1 VDALVE
7 RSFILVLA
15 SHCHDVIRSMC
26 DKAIL
31 LQEGRIVSTGGVEE
45 VAEAYSRM
53 R

>member
-1 VDALVE
+1 
-7 RSFILVLA
+7 
-15 SHCHDVIRSMC
+15 MC